1 MRLAFSKSTPFSE
14 SLHTLHIQALN
25 SYIYIKSIHYLP
37 KKKTRI
43 VDHLLTKMSR
53 PTLNALNNTDDYLNQ
68 FKNLDEHHLGY
79 LNGTSFS

>member
-1 MRLAFSKSTPFSE
+1 M
-14 SLHTLHIQALN
+14 
-25 SYIYIKSIHYLP
+25 P